1 MPSSKFG
8 SKFLGEERYQQYVEE
23 LTAEGTIDGE
33 QLSPEERKEG
43 FKKRNDKIGFQD
55 FVEKVLDKKQ
65 KASPPRSAG
74 ELPGGRGG
82 ALIKRPTSGINVSK
96 IAPAA
101 AAGGGILEEILKI
114 VTSIRDTLIEKN
126 EFDADQSSKQRQSAE
141 RAKRAKKEKGLE
153 SGIFKGLAKA
163 TEKVLAP
170 VKGMFE
176 KIFDFIKTVILGNIV
191 MNILKWMGDPEN
203 KEKIDNLIRFFKDF
217 WPAIVGAYLL
227 FGTKFGGLIR
237 TIGGWAVQI
246 LRFAVPKLLRFVSRN
261 PKAAAALAIAGGVGM
276 LGARILT
283 GTEVGA
289 DEEEGEETP
298 EGEQTPEQQQEA
310 EFRAAQTTA
319 TDSLREAEAQEEPAQ
334 TTAAE
339 AQEEPA
345 KMSQGGRVPG
355 SGNKDTVPAMLTPG
369 EFVMSKGA
377 VSKYGTNTLAAMNSM
392 GGGTNIPSLMGG
404 GVLGFSGGGSV
415 SEKEEPGGRNKEGT
429 EKPSAGGN
437 FLTSFFG
444 GMFGGGKKE
453 SPSEPSEETP
463 SGSSL
468 TETQQKALQVLA
480 KYESGAA
487 GYDAVN
493 QIGTAGGR
501 GVKGFSGDIKKM
513 PQHNGRSL
521 TDFTIAEIKK
531 LQYDDRTMSDDQ
543 WIESGKLHAVGAYQF
558 IGNTLPGV
566 AQRAGI
572 PDNAKFSP
580 GVQDLMALQLMKER
594 GISPWVG
601 PSDKATP
608 AERAI
613 VERARTE
620 PIAYNPSMSTGGA
633 IIASASG
640 TALSSPSSSS
650 GASRSV
656 SSSSSSSSSSGGS
669 VPKFDYKKIRQELG
683 IKSASVSKPSRPS
696 STAAYTQMQQGQQ
709 QSPQKTEKSQSPGI
723 PSFDAAAMS
732 SSKKIK
738 TLGITV

>member
-1 MPSSKFG
+1 
-8 SKFLGEERYQQYVEE
+8 
-23 LTAEGTIDGE
+23 
-33 QLSPEERKEG
+33 
-43 FKKRNDKIGFQD
+43 
-55 FVEKVLDKKQ
+55 
-65 KASPPRSAG
+65 
-74 ELPGGRGG
+74 
-82 ALIKRPTSGINVSK
+82 
-96 IAPAA
+96 
-101 AAGGGILEEILKI
+101 
-114 VTSIRDTLIEKN
+114 
-126 EFDADQSSKQRQSAE
+126 
-141 RAKRAKKEKGLE
+141 
-153 SGIFKGLAKA
+153 
-163 TEKVLAP
+163 
-170 VKGMFE
+170 
-176 KIFDFIKTVILGNIV
+176 
-191 MNILKWMGDPEN
+191 MNILKWMGDKKN

-227 FGTKFGGLIR
+227 FGTKFVGLIR
-237 TIGGWAVQI
+237 TIGGWALKI
-246 LRFAVPKLLRFVSRN
+246 IRFAVPKLLRFVTRN
-261 PKAAAALAIAGGVGM
+261 PKAAAALAVAGGVGM
-276 LGARILT
+276 LGTRILT
-283 GTEVGA
+283 GTEVDGS
-289 DEEEGEETP
+289 EEPSEED
-298 EGEQTPEQQQEA
+298 QTPEQQQEA
-310 EFRAAQTTA
+310 EFKAAQARAAE
-319 TDSLREAEAQEEPAQ
+319 SLKETEE
-334 TTAAE
+334 TEET
-339 AQEEPA
+339 EEPA
-345 KMSQGGRVPG
+345 KMAKGGKVPG

-377 VSKYGTNTLAAMNSM
+377 VAKYGVDTMRSMNAA
-392 GGGTNIPSLMGG
+392 GGGTGIPNLMSNGAFG
-404 GVLGFSGGGSV
+404 YSSGGGPGIEPS
-415 SEKEEPGGRNKEGT
+415 EEPGGRNKEGT
-429 EKPSAGGN
+429 EKPSGGEN
-437 FLTSFFG
+437 FLTSFLGGMG
-444 GMFGGGKKE
+444 GMFGQKGKKE
-453 SPSEPSEETP
+453 KPSSEETP

-513 PQHNGRSL
+513 PQHEGRSL

-531 LQYDDRTMSDDQ
+531 LQYDDKTMSDDQ
-543 WIESGKLHAVGAYQF
+543 WTEAGKLHAVGAYQF

-572 PDNAKFSP
+572 PDNAKFTP

-608 AERAI
+608 SERAI
-613 VERARTE
+613 VEKARSE
-620 PIAYNPSMSTGGA
+620 PIAYDPSMSTGGA
-633 IIASASG
+633 ITASASG
-640 TALSSPSSSS
+640 TALSSTSSSS

-656 SSSSSSSSSSGGS
+656 SSGSSSGGLS
-669 VPKFDYKKIRQELG
+669 GSGGSGPKFDYKKIRQELG